1 VTDLT
6 YRSSMYKHVPSGM
19 SAPLSRRRKAERIGL
34 MPDGVRE
41 FAHDAGCDAEHF
53 QERDRRAACLLARLD
68 RKECRDLATHLHFW
82 VRGIT
87 EQLHDYCALVTQ
99 TPIDSQDT
107 IVGDLYG
114 QLQCVVCDPQPHR
127 WTSRCLSWF
136 QKSWRSRSARR
147 SRRCPHLC
155 G

>member
-6 YRSSMYKHVPSGM
+6 YRSSMYKQLPSGM

-68 RKECRDLATHLHFW
+68 RKECVISPL
-82 VRGIT
+82 
-87 EQLHDYCALVTQ
+87 
-99 TPIDSQDT
+99 TPLLGA
-107 IVGDLYG
+107 GD
-114 QLQCVVCDPQPHR
+114 HR
-127 WTSRCLSWF
+127 AAS
-136 QKSWRSRSARR
+136 
-147 SRRCPHLC
+147 
-155 G
+155 